1 MPAGLPGLGA
11 PRLIVS
17 PADILASVL
26 GPLWRVARLAPL
38 STVGVFSA
46 LIPIYAGWRRR
57 AVLPPPLR
65 WALVY
70 LVATFAEELF
80 MVYWSRSGRSNL
92 WIINLY
98 LPVGAT
104 LLGLMFAGWQQRQ
117 RWRTVIH
124 LAVAIFVAFWAAM
137 MLTVEHIHQ
146 FAPYTPPVQSLLV
159 IAAAAWTL
167 VQRTRHTASPLTQHA
182 WFWVSVGALLYFAY
196 ILVLDPFSRLMLS
209 SSPRL
214 VLVAFEI
221 NGALVTLMNLFWM
234 RAMLLVRIPPKADV
248 TA

>member
-11 PRLIVS
+11 ARLIVS
-17 PADILASVL
+17 PADILASIL
-26 GPLWRVARLAPL
+26 GPLWRVGQLAPF

-65 WALVY
+65 WALIY
-70 LVATFAEELF
+70 LAVTLAEELF

-104 LLGLMFAGWQQRQ
+104 FLGLMFAGWQQRE
-117 RWRTVIH
+117 RWRMAIYLVI
-124 LAVAIFVAFWAAM
+124 AAFVVFWGAM
-137 MLTVEHIHQ
+137 MLTVENVRQ

-167 VQRTRHTASPLTQHA
+167 VQRTRHTVSPLTQHA
-182 WFWVSVGALLYFAY
+182 WFWVSSGALLYFAY
-196 ILVLDPFSRLMLS
+196 ILVLDPFSRLMLH

-214 VLVAFEI
+214 VLMAFEI
-221 NGALVTLMNLFWM
+221 NGVLVTVMNLSWL
-234 RAMLLVRIPPKADV
+234 RAMLLVRLPRKTEAPS
-248 TA
+248 